1 MSRYKMEWTPAQ
13 VEELMTLWRQ
23 GLTSYEIARHFGITR
38 NSVMGRLHREKRHLA
53 DKGES
58 IERRRVANE
67 GTITKRRYTRRE
79 PMLTLPSS
87 AESVSAYVAPKL
99 PAPDLGQLASIV
111 DVTGCKWPV
120 REDADFI
127 GGQAF
132 CNHPK
137 RDDDSPYCPYHAK
150 IASTPYRMKLDG
162 KTLAAFG
169 LRFKQRA
176 A

>member
-1 MSRYKMEWTPAQ
+1 MSRYKMEWNAAQ
-13 VEELMTLWRQ
+13 VEELMALWRQ

-38 NSVMGRLHREKRHLA
+38 NSVMGRLHREKKRMA
-53 DKGES
+53 DKGQS

-87 AESVSAYVAPKL
+87 AGSVMRIVE
-99 PAPDLGQLASIV
+99 PAPAVPDQGQLASIV
-111 DVTGCKWPV
+111 DVTGCRYAV

-132 CNHPK
+132 CNHAQ
-137 RDDDSPYCPYHAK
+137 REGSSYCEYHHGLT
-150 IASTPYRMKLDG
+150 STPYRMKLDG
-162 KTLAAFG
+162 KLLAAFG